1 MKSCSKFT
9 AGPSLQRIC
18 AITLHAAE
26 VVLAP
31 VCWAD
36 LTVGSEDRGCNLV
49 IEEFPAAS
57 VPSDTQLSKRLL
69 KLTGIPCFLSVT
81 KGIKFKFKQTN
92 ASTLKYQMS
101 SHFQLPLCLGKVR
114 AWFTFRLTCSVGC
127 VLVSSP
133 TGFSRKPS
141 YCDT

>member
-9 AGPSLQRIC
+9 AGPSLQRMC

-36 LTVGSEDRGCNLV
+36 LTVDSEDRGCNLV

-57 VPSDTQLSKRLL
+57 VPSDTRLSKRLL
-69 KLTGIPCFLSVT
+69 KLTGIPCFLSLT
-81 KGIKFKFKQTN
+81 KGIKFKFKSTN
-92 ASTLKYQMS
+92 ASTFKYQMP
-101 SHFQLPLCLGKVR
+101 SHFLLSLPGESKGLVYFKVNLRDWLCLGIISHQ
-114 AWFTFRLTCSVGC
+114 L
-127 VLVSSP
+127 
-133 TGFSRKPS
+133 
-141 YCDT
+141 